1 MAQRTNQMLAASLA
15 AFAGIV
21 HAIKVPD
28 HFTIATWLGV
38 LFVMDAIGLVLMAV
52 WLLVRPS
59 RLAAGAA
66 GLLAIGTAGGYVI
79 SRTVGLPS
87 VGRLPWD
94 TIGIVVTVGEL
105 ALALVCLPMLA
116 TRRSMAAS
124 EDVRRAA

>member
-1 MAQRTNQMLAASLA
+1 
-15 AFAGIV
+15 
-21 HAIKVPD
+21 
-28 HFTIATWLGV
+28 
-38 LFVMDAIGLVLMAV
+38 
-52 WLLVRPS
+52 LVRPS
-59 RLAAGAA
+59 RFAAGAA

-79 SRTVGLPS
+79 SRTLGLPS
-87 VGRLPWD
+87 VARLPWD